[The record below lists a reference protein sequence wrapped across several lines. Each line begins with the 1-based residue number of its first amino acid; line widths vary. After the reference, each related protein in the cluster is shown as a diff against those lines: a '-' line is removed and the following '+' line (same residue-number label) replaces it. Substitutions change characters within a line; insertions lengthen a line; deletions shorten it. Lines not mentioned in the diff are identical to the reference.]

1 MQECSLTRVELL
13 IVLTSYRSI
22 STSYS
27 LSALALMASE
37 NCKKFEFKNRNQMQ
51 KCCVCFCCLAG
62 FWVLGSGFWVLG
74 SGFWVLGSGFW
85 VLGSGFWVLGSGFWV
100 LVGPIGYN
108 MVFTHASQLASVRT
122 LMMWKRKF
130 NSEINSFF
138 FI

>member
-85 VLGSGFWVLGSGFWV
+85 VL
-100 LVGPIGYN
+100 VGPIGYN